1 MAPVPRPRSR
11 ALLAASP
18 ANDRTPDR
26 QFAPGRL
33 APVLGE
39 WHAKDARR
47 LRGARPARC
56 VARGGALRAV
66 RAAMGARALAQGP
79 WARSAATHA
88 RCAPWQ
94 CQSPCRCRDSSHGL
108 PVSCLSSRCFKA
120 LPHNAWSLPN
130 AVRFYNNGFSVRGMR
145 LRARWQF
152 ATRTAGLPA
161 RIRSQPGSGA
171 WNGEAMPWR
180 AHGTR
185 HSLQLAAW
193 NCMVPSR
200 QVTAMVWPGPKRP
213 SNKAVESGFSKLRW
227 MARFMGLA
235 P

>member
-1 MAPVPRPRSR
+1 MTAHQTANSRLGGWPRCS
-11 ALLAASP
+11 
-18 ANDRTPDR
+18 ANGTRKTPGG
-26 QFAPGRL
+26 FA
-33 APVLGE
+33 VLGLLGAWPAAGHCALSGPRWARE
-39 WHAKDARR
+39 RWRRGRGRGQRQLTRAARHGNANRPVVVVTPLTVCLSHASRPVASRPSR
-47 LRGARPARC
+47 TMHGAYQMLYVFTIMDFMSGGRTLA
-56 VARGGALRAV
+56 GALAV
-66 RAAMGARALAQGP
+66 AA
-79 WARSAATHA
+79 
-88 RCAPWQ
+88 
-94 CQSPCRCRDSSHGL
+94 
-108 PVSCLSSRCFKA
+108 
-120 LPHNAWSLPN
+120 
-130 AVRFYNNGFSVRGMR
+130 
-145 LRARWQF
+145 
-152 ATRTAGLPA
+152 RTAGLPA
-161 RIRSQPGSGA
+161 RVRSQPGPGA